1 MTQGI
6 VIDELLLPIP
16 GTDPAGCD
24 LRYTTCY
31 EEIMEARRCEDVIS
45 LGDWR
50 HSLKTANWEKAV
62 ALTVSAL
69 STRSK
74 DLQIAVW
81 LAEALTVLHGFRG
94 LEQGVRLVVGL
105 VERFWEGI
113 YPQAEGGDLEYR
125 AAPFQFLNEKIALH
139 VRQIPL
145 TDPEVTHGYSWLKWQ
160 QSRQVGSEAE
170 TRNRYG
176 EIDEEKKNRREAM
189 IAEDAV
195 SAEAF
200 DAAAEQSKGRFARET
215 RAQLFGCRESLEQLV
230 LLLEDKFGGAAP
242 SLSDLIEVIDACS
255 ALIDRVYGGA
265 PVDHTDHAGPVAT
278 VLEPAAHRDLE
289 VTAEVA
295 DAPTAV
301 SEVVTAAPAADT
313 LWDESLAM
321 LRAGRFQEALAMLL
335 YAANAASSIRD
346 RNRLRLKMGLL
357 CLEAGRPDL
366 ARPIVEELHGI
377 IEELHLERWESPLWI
392 AEVLET
398 YYRCILA
405 GGPRESDL
413 EQAQLLLRRI
423 CSFDVTKAMPY
434 RI

>member
-16 GTDPAGCD
+16 GTDPAGTD

-31 EEIMEARRCEDVIS
+31 EEIMEARRCEDAIS
-45 LGDWR
+45 MGDWR
-50 HSLKTANWEKAV
+50 HSVKTANWEKAV

-94 LEQGVRLVVGL
+94 LEQGVRLVAGL

-113 YPQAEGGDLEYR
+113 YPQPEGGDLEYR
-125 AAPFQFLNEKIALH
+125 AAPFQFLNEKVALH
-139 VRQIPL
+139 VRLIPL

-170 TRNRYG
+170 TKNRYG
-176 EIDEEKKNRREAM
+176 EIDEEKKNRREALL
-189 IAEDAV
+189 AEDAV

-215 RAQLFGCRESLEQLV
+215 RAQLSGCQESLELLV
-230 LLLEDKFGGAAP
+230 ALLEEKFSGAAP
-242 SLSDLIEVIDACS
+242 SLSDLIGVIDACS
-255 ALIDRVYGGA
+255 ALLDRVYGG
-265 PVDHTDHAGPVAT
+265 V
-278 VLEPAAHRDLE
+278 PAAHADPLAPVLDSAVHRE
-289 VTAEVA
+289 QSAAGGTAHAPVA
-295 DAPTAV
+295 AV
-301 SEVVTAAPAADT
+301 SEVITAAPAADA
-313 LWDESLAM
+313 LWDEALAM
-321 LRAGRFQEALAMLL
+321 LAAGRFQEALAMLL
-335 YAANAASSIRD
+335 YAANAAGSVRD
-346 RNRLRLKMGLL
+346 RNRMRLKMGLL

-398 YYRCILA
+398 YYRCLIA
-405 GGPRESDL
+405 GGPLERDL
-413 EQAQLLLRRI
+413 ELAQLLLRRI
-423 CSFDVTKAMPY
+423 CSFDVTKAMQY

>member
-16 GTDPAGCD
+16 GKDPAGSD

-31 EEIMEARRCEDVIS
+31 EEIMEARRCEDAIAM
-45 LGDWR
+45 GDWR
-50 HSLKTANWEKAV
+50 HSVKSANWEKAV
-62 ALTVSAL
+62 VLTFSAL

-81 LAEALTVLHGFRG
+81 LAEALTVLHGFHG
-94 LEQGVRLVVGL
+94 LEQGVRLVAGL
-105 VERFWEGI
+105 VERYWEGI
-113 YPQAEGGDLEYR
+113 YPQAEDGDLEYR
-125 AAPFQFLNEKIALH
+125 AAPFQFLNEKVALH

-170 TRNRYG
+170 TKNRYG
-176 EIDEEKKNRREAM
+176 ETDEEKKSRREALL
-189 IAEDAV
+189 AEDAV

-215 RAQLFGCRESLEQLV
+215 RAQLSGCRESLERLV
-230 LLLEDKFGGAAP
+230 LLLEEKFGGAAP
-242 SLSDLIEVIDACS
+242 SLSDLIGVIDACS
-255 ALIDRVYGGA
+255 TLIDRVYGGA
-265 PVDHTDHAGPVAT
+265 PAAHADPVAP
-278 VLEPAAHRDLE
+278 VLESVVLREQDE
-289 VTAEVA
+289 AEGVA
-295 DAPTAV
+295 DAPVAAV
-301 SEVVTAAPAADT
+301 SEIVSAAPAADA
-313 LWDESLAM
+313 LWDEALAM
-321 LRAGRFQEALAMLL
+321 LSAGRSQEALAMLL
-335 YAANAASSIRD
+335 YAGNTAGSVRD
-346 RNRLRLKMGLL
+346 RNRMRLMIGRL

-398 YYRCILA
+398 YYRCLLA
-405 GGPRESDL
+405 GGTRESDL
-413 EQAQLLLRRI
+413 DLAQLLLRRI

>member
-16 GTDPAGCD
+16 GTDPAGSD

-31 EEIMEARRCEDVIS
+31 EEIMEARRCEDAIS
-45 LGDWR
+45 MGDWR
-50 HSLKTANWEKAV
+50 HCVKTANWEKAV
-62 ALTVSAL
+62 DLTVSAL

-94 LEQGVRLVVGL
+94 LEQGVRLVAGL
-105 VERFWEGI
+105 VERFWEGA
-113 YPQAEGGDLEYR
+113 YPQVEDGDLEYR
-125 AAPFQFLNEKIALH
+125 AAPFQFLNEKVALH
-139 VRQIPL
+139 VREIPL
-145 TDPEVTHGYSWLKWQ
+145 TDPEVTRGYSWLKWQ
-160 QSRQVGSEAE
+160 QSREVGTEAE

-176 EIDEEKKNRREAM
+176 EIDDEKKNRREALL
-189 IAEDAV
+189 AEDAV
-195 SAEAF
+195 SPEAF

-215 RAQLFGCRESLEQLV
+215 RAQLSGCRESLERLTA
-230 LLLEDKFGGAAP
+230 LLEEKFGGAAP
-242 SLSDLIEVIDACS
+242 TLSDLIGVIDACS
-255 ALIDRVYGGA
+255 ALLDRVYGAVPVEQAA
-265 PVDHTDHAGPVAT
+265 PVAPVP
-278 VLEPAAHRDLE
+278 EPAVRRERH
-289 VTAEVA
+289 TAGGTA
-295 DAPTAV
+295 DAPVTAV
-301 SEVVTAAPAADT
+301 SEVLTAAPAADA
-313 LWDESLAM
+313 LWEEALAM
-321 LRAGRFQEALAMLL
+321 LAAGRFQEALSMLL
-335 YAANAASSIRD
+335 YAGNAAGSVRD
-346 RNRLRLKMGLL
+346 RNRVRLMMGRL

-398 YYRCILA
+398 YYRCLLA

-413 EQAQLLLRRI
+413 DLAQLLWRRI

>member
-6 VIDELLLPIP
+6 IIDELLLPIP
-16 GTDPAGCD
+16 GTDPAGSD

-31 EEIMEARRCEDVIS
+31 EEIMEARRCEDAIAM
-45 LGDWR
+45 GDWR
-50 HSLKTANWEKAV
+50 HCVKTANWEKAV

-94 LEQGVRLVVGL
+94 LEQGVRLVAGL
-105 VERFWEGI
+105 VERFWEGV

-125 AAPFQFLNEKIALH
+125 AAPFLFLNEKVALH
-139 VRQIPL
+139 VRHIPL

-176 EIDEEKKNRREAM
+176 EIDEEKKNRREALL
-189 IAEDAV
+189 AEDAV
-195 SAEAF
+195 SVEAF

-215 RAQLFGCRESLEQLV
+215 RAQLSGCRESLEQLV
-230 LLLEDKFGGAAP
+230 LLLQEKFGGAAP
-242 SLSDLIEVIDACS
+242 SLSDLIGVIEACS
-255 ALIDRVYGGA
+255 ALLDRVYGGVPAEQAEPIA
-265 PVDHTDHAGPVAT
+265 PVLQHAAQREQKPAGGTEHAPVAALT
-278 VLEPAAHRDLE
+278 EI
-289 VTAEVA
+289 
-295 DAPTAV
+295 
-301 SEVVTAAPAADT
+301 VTAAPAADA
-313 LWDESLAM
+313 LWEEALAM
-321 LRAGRFQEALAMLL
+321 LSAGRFDEALAMLL
-335 YAANAASSIRD
+335 YAGNVAGSVRD
-346 RNRLRLKMGLL
+346 RNRVRLMMGRL

-398 YYRCILA
+398 YYRCLLA
-405 GGPRESDL
+405 EGPRESDL
-413 EQAQLLLRRI
+413 DLAQLLLRRI

>member
-16 GTDPAGCD
+16 GTDPAGTD

-31 EEIMEARRCEDVIS
+31 EEIMEARRCEDAIAM
-45 LGDWR
+45 GDWR
-50 HSLKTANWEKAV
+50 HSVKTANWEKAV

-81 LAEALTVLHGFRG
+81 LAEALTVLHGFSG
-94 LEQGVRLVVGL
+94 LEQGVRLVAGL

-113 YPQAEGGDLEYR
+113 YPQPEGGDLEYR
-125 AAPFQFLNEKIALH
+125 AAPFQFLNEKVSLH
-139 VRQIPL
+139 VSQIPL
-145 TDPEVTHGYSWLKWQ
+145 TDPEVTDGYSWLKWQ

-170 TRNRYG
+170 TKNRHG
-176 EIDEEKKNRREAM
+176 EIDEEKKNRREALL
-189 IAEDAV
+189 AEDAV

-215 RAQLFGCRESLEQLV
+215 RAQLSGCRESLERLV
-230 LLLEDKFGGAAP
+230 LLLQEKFGGAAP
-242 SLSDLIEVIDACS
+242 SLSDLIGVIDACS
-255 ALIDRVYGGA
+255 ALLDRVYDGVPATHADPVA
-265 PVDHTDHAGPVAT
+265 PV
-278 VLEPAAHRDLE
+278 LESAVQREHETRGHVHVQAAI
-289 VTAEVA
+289 
-295 DAPTAV
+295 V
-301 SEVVTAAPAADT
+301 SEVVSAAPAADA

-321 LRAGRFQEALAMLL
+321 LAAGRVQEALAMLL
-335 YAANAASSIRD
+335 YAANAAGSVRD
-346 RNRLRLKMGLL
+346 RNRMRLKMGLL

-366 ARPIVEELHGI
+366 ARPIVEELHGV

-398 YYRCILA
+398 YYRCLLA
-405 GGPRESDL
+405 GGPLERDL
-413 EQAQLLLRRI
+413 ELAQLLLRRI